1 MLLALEPSVGIALPA
16 IDVSS
21 GAAAVSLLLRLVIF
35 DVRLV
40 LKNIYLLL
48 ITNTSHVAC
57 QESEKLRIC
66 FSKIK

>member
-1 MLLALEPSVGIALPA
+1 MLLALEPSIGIALPA

-40 LKNIYLLL
+40 LKNIYMLL
-48 ITNTSHVAC
+48 ITNTLHVAC
-57 QESEKLRIC
+57 
-66 FSKIK
+66 